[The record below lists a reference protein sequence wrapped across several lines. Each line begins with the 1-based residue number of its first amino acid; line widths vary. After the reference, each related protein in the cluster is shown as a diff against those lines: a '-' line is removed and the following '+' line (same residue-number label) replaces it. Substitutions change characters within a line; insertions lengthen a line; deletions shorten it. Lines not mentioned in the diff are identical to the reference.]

1 MKQSIFDVPAMG
13 DQPQQR
19 QPAAQPQ
26 QAKPPVVDP
35 AGAMM
40 GAPLPDPYEIAKPTH
55 LSLMNA
61 AAKQTGSKGELDA
74 VMAAAYKGLSP
85 REQVLYRE
93 RQEVNA
99 KVDEVMAR
107 TADIPS
113 DKFDALMTRLESLA
127 GQMGS
132 RQAPTMGSV
141 PNNPYAALGAGIASA
156 IDPEGTGTYVSQYG
170 QIMRGEQK
178 RVYEMDS
185 AEFEA
190 EDKMLQQQYQ
200 LTREQARYQ
209 SERDD
214 QLRQQVRDSFNREL
228 AALKSRGAS
237 IDEALQF
244 TQAEIGR
251 AQQRYNTANTPEEK
265 MMAAATLE
273 GLGMPVDRDGLE
285 REVTRM
291 RAIASQNARA
301 QWNTQLNQYRDDF
314 GEVPETVVPQLEQQR
329 RELAAAYG
337 VPETL
342 FGPIPTGR
350 TIAALKFEQA
360 KKQYSEMFQLRSE
373 QFKETVAN
381 HKRNYEL
388 AKERIGVMRS
398 NLMVSQGN
406 LGMRMRE
413 HEYRKMRDA
422 AEGTFDATDKEI
434 KKIEAEIKQQNNLV
448 TLDKSK
454 AHPYLTDDQKK
465 EIANNKD
472 KLDKLN
478 AELAALKA
486 VKDQAELD
494 AQEAD
499 AALGEAGTPDA
510 QQEIKETTQKA
521 GLTGNIGAG
530 GTKRDVLAQPNK
542 SNTKTQPKTG
552 TVKAPDGTTYRVRNK

>member
-1 MKQSIFDVPAMG
+1 MMVAQS
-13 DQPQQR
+13 PQA
-19 QPAAQPQ
+19 QPAAAPQ
-26 QAKPPVVDP
+26 QAQKPPVVDP

-40 GAPLPDPYEIAKPTH
+40 GVPLPDPYEVAKPTH

-61 AAKQTGSKGELDA
+61 AAKQASSKGEIDA
-74 VMAAAYKGLSP
+74 VMDAAYKGLSP

-99 KVDEVMAR
+99 KIDEVMAK
-107 TADIPS
+107 TADIPT

-132 RQAPTMGSV
+132 RQAPTMGNV
-141 PNNPYAALGAGIASA
+141 PSNPYAAIGAGIASA
-156 IDPEGTGTYVSQYG
+156 IDPEGAGTYVSQYG

-178 RVYEMDS
+178 RVYEMDA

-200 LTREQARYQ
+200 LTREQARFQ
-209 SERDD
+209 NERDD

-244 TQAEIGR
+244 TQAEMGR
-251 AQQRYNTANTPEEK
+251 AQSRYNSANTPEEK
-265 MMAAATLE
+265 MAAAAALE
-273 GLGMPVDRDGLE
+273 GLGVPVDRQALE

-291 RAIASQNARA
+291 RAIASQNARG

-314 GEVPETVVPQLEQQR
+314 GEVPESVVPQLEQQR

-350 TIAALKFEQA
+350 TLAALKFEQA
-360 KKQYSEMFQLRSE
+360 KKQFDETFALRE
-373 QFKETVAN
+373 ETFKETLAKN
-381 HKRNYEL
+381 QRDYEL
-388 AKERIGVMRS
+388 AKQRISIMRQNAATS
-398 NLMVSQGN
+398 LGN
-406 LGMRMRE
+406 LGARLSE

-422 AEGTFDATDKEI
+422 AEGKFDATAKEI
-434 KKIEAEIKQQNNLV
+434 GKVE
-448 TLDKSK
+448 
-454 AHPYLTDDQKK
+454 K
-465 EIANNKD
+465 EIAESQAKVQMLETPAGRKGITEDAVKLLKDENK
-472 KLDKLN
+472 KLTKLR
-478 AELAALKA
+478 AERDALKMMR
-486 VKDQAELD
+486 DQAELE

-499 AALGEAGTPDA
+499 EALGAGNKPPDA
-510 QQEIKETTQKA
+510 
-521 GLTGNIGAG
+521 GNPGALLPPVG
-530 GTKRDVLAQPNK
+530 GPQIDLKGGFAPIPSQGRGTKPT
-542 SNTKTQPKTG
+542 TKPKATPPKTITTPG
-552 TVKAPDGTTYRVRNK
+552 GNTYRVKG